1 MLKNFQIGAIIST
14 NPISGRGIIVLD
26 LGEEFCKN
34 ISNDWSNQYREFTEG
49 KGKIFYN
56 QDSQGEKLAYQYF
69 VIKPYELP
77 EFMSVINS
85 GIVNTNNISNI
96 PRNHGVDRK
105 KVVCVFGVAID
116 DITGFEIILFQNMS
130 AKKFIAPW
138 RCLSEVVLHPIQEM
152 SRSELYTEA
161 TKNKG
166 YLALD
171 DKLTAIYNSN
181 TQELLFN
188 NYSYTNKTL
197 PIPDYR
203 INKILNKEIKKLLKH
218 RIFICENINLIATN
232 SNIEVR
238 MCFAKLRDDNILD
251 EIILELLIED
261 AKNNNVDMNIEGN
274 QIVVPTNDEE
284 LMDLIMLINGDLT
297 ERKFTKQTERF
308 RITSKKR
315 R

>member
-1 MLKNFQIGAIIST
+1 MLKNFQIGVIIST
-14 NPISGRGIIVLD
+14 NSTGGRGIIVLD

-34 ISNDWSNQYREFTEG
+34 ISNDWSNQYRKFTEG
-49 KGKIFYN
+49 KSEKIYN
-56 QDSQGEKLAYQYF
+56 RDSQGEKFTYQYF
-69 VIKPYELP
+69 AIKPYELP

-85 GIVNTNNISNI
+85 GIVNTKNISNI

-105 KVVCVFGVAID
+105 KVVCFFGVAID
-116 DITGFEIILFQNMS
+116 DKTGCEIILFQNMS

-152 SRSELYTEA
+152 SRRKLYTED

-181 TQELLFN
+181 TQELRFN
-188 NYSYTNKTL
+188 NYLITNKTL
-197 PIPDYR
+197 PILDYR
-203 INKILNKEIKKLLKH
+203 IKEILNKEIKKLLKH
-218 RIFICENINLIATN
+218 RIFKCENINLIATN
-232 SNIEVR
+232 PNIEVR

-251 EIILELLIED
+251 EIILELLVED
-261 AKNNNVDMNIEGN
+261 AEDNNVDIVIEGN

-284 LMDLIMLINGDLT
+284 LIDLIMLINGDLT
-297 ERKFTKQTERF
+297 ERKFTRQTQRF
-308 RITSKKR
+308 RITSKKQR
-315 R
+315 